1 MKRVITL
8 LWFFTGFWLS
18 VSAQPCGLEDTLSI
32 AANSNPNFAFE
43 IFNIFNDDL
52 SDPDQGVCAVEIEFL
67 HEYVDNLELSLTSP
81 AGQTVTLIGPD
92 TDQQFAFT
100 ALARWDISFLP
111 CASPVSPDPN
121 FLERWDNAQAN
132 NFVLGGQYDGSYY
145 PFDGCLEDFDT
156 GPVNGTWTISVNNT
170 PSPYEGAVLGF
181 RIVFCD
187 ERGVD
192 CCFAASG
199 NLLRD
204 DILTCVGDSSLAFTP
219 EIDYQGTPP
228 DTVNYGYTYLIGED
242 SVLLEYDSL
251 PDLTGFAPGRYQICG
266 MSYRRDDRDS
276 FPAPNGVLT
285 IDSLRRNLGGLL
297 PDFCAE
303 VTDSCIEVRIVPQP
317 VPTSLQETLCTGD
330 TLLVGDSSLTS
341 TGNYQIIMPSYAGCD
356 SLVNVDLEVLP
367 PIFTDVDTTICTGE
381 SVQVGDSTYQATGN
395 YVDTLLSSQ
404 LCDSIVT
411 LDLQVLDTAFF
422 DTTLTICE
430 GEQFVVGDSVLTEG
444 GDYSISLVSAQGCDS
459 LVRVDLRVIALT
471 ADIAPPDT
479 LSCDRTVVTLDGSG
493 SLPAAAVSYE
503 WQNATGTVLGSAV
516 TQAVNEGGIYTLS
529 VSRTESGQTCT
540 VTDTV
545 EVPID
550 TLSPVADAGLADT
563 LTCTAPELS
572 IGGANT
578 STGMALVYSWESTG
592 GHFTGS
598 TATANTTVDSSGT
611 YTLIVRNTANGCA
624 DSSTVRIESDQQP
637 PVAAS
642 GPDTTLTCNR
652 TSLRL
657 DGSASSAGPAFVYD
671 WTAADGSV
679 PADGDTPTPLVSTA
693 GIYQL
698 VVSDSSNGCTDTAI
712 ATVTYDTLSPQAII
726 LPPDTLNCDL
736 RRLSLQAQVSQAGTM
751 PIYNWQSPGGN
762 ILSGAMSLSAEVDV
776 PAVYEFVV
784 VRSENGCRDT
794 AQVNVVE
801 TISNTAAQVL
811 PPDTLSC
818 ATDEVTLDGS
828 GSSAGSD
835 VVYAWSTQAG
845 QIESDT
851 TVPTVEVSVAA
862 VYTLIVTD
870 TFTRCADTLSVEVPA
885 DTLRPF
891 ADAGP
896 ERELTCDST
905 AVTLDGSA
913 SSQNGPYTYDWLEV
927 ATTDLVGIDD
937 LYPQVSMPGQYLL
950 VVTDNSNGCF
960 DTARVQ
966 VQLAVDTPFVQIVP
980 PDILNCERTSITLD
994 ASASANG
1001 GPYSPSWSA
1010 SGGGV
1015 ITNGGSTLM
1024 PTVTAAGDYTL
1035 TVENDSTGCI
1045 NTASITVV
1053 DTISVVNAA
1062 LQAADTLSCSQ
1073 TEVLLSAD
1081 TTANPPDVVYQWST
1095 GAESPA
1101 ITIEQPGDYQLVA
1114 LDTFTRCA
1122 DTLAYFMPAD
1132 TLPPPVEAGG
1142 GFELTCTVLQGA
1154 LDGSGAMAN
1163 DAAYAWSG
1171 PCIVS
1176 VPDSVVV
1183 TVDCPGTYTLTVQ
1196 DTLSGCEAAD
1206 TVVVT
1211 QDDDIPTA
1219 VIEGE
1224 YTLDCDSLTQTLDA
1238 TASAQGQNLAY
1249 FWSGPGLLNGE
1260 NSLTPTV
1267 DLGGMYT
1274 LLIEDTLTNC
1284 ASSASVEVLWDTI
1297 RPVANAGIAEV
1308 LNCDSTTIEIG
1319 GVESAMGP
1327 DFTYEWSGPAGGFVA
1342 GNEAPFVEV
1351 SLAGAYTLLVTDT
1364 TNGCTASS
1372 TTTVFLNDDPPVAE
1386 AGPNRELNCAAPV
1399 VVLDGTGS
1407 TSNFNTTYAWEGP
1420 CVPSPADSNQV
1431 VVDCEGLYVLT
1442 VIDTATGCSAMD
1454 SVEVTRDPLLPS
1466 ARLPDTLELSCETGT
1481 AILDAS
1487 ASDGDTF
1494 EWWFEGSPI
1503 SVTGLMPSVDTAG
1516 QYTLVAFNAG
1526 GGCSD
1531 TAQAIVLLDCAVD
1544 VAIVPPDT
1552 LTCAR
1557 TEVTIDAS
1565 ATVAEGAVTY
1575 QWSPPAANCIA
1586 TGQGSPQLTVRCP
1599 GVYRLAVTN
1608 TISGQSDT
1616 LDVEVALEDDPPLA
1630 EAGGNILLTCDMPTN
1645 TLSAAG
1651 SSTGAAIGYRWEQL
1665 EDEFFQ
1671 KDSFDI
1677 TVDDDGTYFL
1687 IVTDSTT
1694 GCTAQDVVSV
1704 QRSDEQHDINFGSP
1718 VIPCL
1723 QDSFWFSAFVEP
1735 PGADYAYSWEGD
1747 IVLAAADSASVLVDT
1762 AGTLRL
1768 TVTNTENNCVTVRE
1782 INLQQQDCIPCTEL
1796 APADTLNCLVDS
1808 VQLTASFCE
1817 PCVGCTVD
1825 WEGPAGGLLS
1835 PSDALSVW
1843 VGRPGE
1849 YVFTATDTLGFDATE
1864 RVVVIQD
1871 TLSPA
1876 AEAGADGL
1884 LTCDVPVLTVGQA
1897 DVADEDWSY
1906 QWSSEAQGGL
1916 PGDTLSTLDVS
1927 QPGTY
1932 TLQVSDLSSGCTATD
1947 MVEVAVDTLHPQA
1960 EAGASQQI
1968 DCTAST
1974 VSLDGSASDFGI
1986 ELVYNWVG
1994 PVGAAIA
2001 GATTINPAVDQ
2012 AGWYVLTV
2020 RDTTNGCTAQD
2031 SVQVTVS
2038 DDLPEVPDLPDT
2050 VLTCENPVV
2059 SLVGSLP
2066 PGDNFS
2072 SCWYFLDND
2081 GNPSGPCV
2089 PDLVIPVSI
2098 TGSFRFEVTNTL
2110 NGCTN
2115 RVDVSVAED
2124 KQAPV
2129 VSLPD
2134 TMVLNC
2140 PPDTVSLAAAVAPD
2154 SLTYSYSWS
2163 GPAGGVVSGA
2173 QSSQAEVVAP
2183 GFYTLTAENEANGCT
2198 AAASTLVVPNEDVP
2212 TLTVGPDTS
2221 LNCRRT
2227 SVRLSASFSTESGAA
2242 ALEWQTQGGQIVSG
2256 AASAA
2261 PLVDAPGW
2269 YTLVLTDLA
2278 TGCRVQDSVQVVDA
2292 AFVPAA
2298 RIDSVVLELNC
2309 RTDSLLLDATPSISG
2324 SGGALAYEWR
2334 RGAFDVLGN
2343 APQQWI
2349 RSAGEYRL
2357 LVTDEESGCR
2367 DTLLFNVGTD
2377 VEPPEVAIGDADI
2390 ITCANDT
2397 VFLRPS
2403 LPSSTAGIDF
2413 AWLGPDGENIPDA
2426 SFDLAVTEAG
2436 NYTLVVTNIDNGCTA
2451 SRSRLVAADIDQPEA
2466 VIAPPQTLNC
2476 DRTVVTLDGS
2486 DSDVGSGLAYEWSTV
2501 DGQLEGA
2508 ANEVTVEATAAG
2520 WYVLAVTNAQNG
2532 CTGLDSVEVLQT
2544 ADVITDAFWSAVPP
2558 ACPGDSDGEIVLDT
2572 VLGGTA
2578 PFFFALGESPL
2589 AADTVFE
2596 GLPPGL
2602 YPVRIEDA
2610 NGCTWAGEVVLPE
2623 AEGISVSLGPERAI
2637 RLGEQDTLAPLIE
2650 PAAYDSIWWWP
2661 AGGKPEGAAYI
2672 VAPTQ
2677 TTVYQVWVQNERG
2690 CVDTSLVRIKV
2701 IDDLP
2706 VYVPNVFSPNGDG
2719 QNDVFM
2725 VFAAAS
2731 IQEVAAFR
2739 VFDRWGDMVHEAE
2752 NFPPNDPAYGWDG
2765 ELRGYEMDSA
2775 VFAYVI
2781 EVVLADGRREV
2792 VAGEVLLLR

>member
-1 MKRVITL
+1 MKRVIPL
-8 LWFFTGFWLS
+8 LWFVTGCWLA
-18 VSAQPCGLEDTLSI
+18 VLAQPCGLEDTLSI
-32 AANSNPNFAFE
+32 AANSNPNFDFE
-43 IFNIFNDDL
+43 IYNIFNDDL
-52 SDPDQGVCAVEIEFL
+52 SDPGQGVCAVEIEFL

-100 ALARWDISFLP
+100 AFARWDISFLP

-121 FLERWDNAQAN
+121 FLERWDNAQTN

-156 GPVNGTWTISVNNT
+156 GPVNGTWTISVNNN

-204 DILTCVGDSSLAFTP
+204 GILTCVGDSSLAFTP

-228 DTVNYGYTYLIGED
+228 DTIDYGYTYLIGGD

-251 PDLTGFAPGRYQICG
+251 PDLTGLAPGRYQICG

-276 FPAPNGVLT
+276 FPAPDGMLT

-303 VTDSCIEVRIVPQP
+303 VTDSCIEVQIVPQP
-317 VPTSLQETLCTGD
+317 LPANLQETRCAGD

-341 TGNYQIIMPSYAGCD
+341 TGSYQIILPSYAGCD

-367 PIFTDVDTTICTGE
+367 PVFTDIDTTVCTGE
-381 SVQVGDSTYQATGN
+381 SVTVGDSTYQAAGN
-395 YVDTLLSSQ
+395 YVDTLLSSR
-404 LCDSIVT
+404 LCDSIVS
-411 LDLQVLDTAFF
+411 LDLQVLDAAFF

-430 GEQFVVGDSVLTEG
+430 GEQFVVGDSVLTQE

-459 LVRVDLRVIALT
+459 LVRVNLSVIALS

-493 SLPAAAVSYE
+493 SLPAAAVSYD
-503 WQNATGTVLGSAV
+503 WQNAAGTALGSAV
-516 TQAVNEGGIYTLS
+516 TQAVNEAGIYTLS

-572 IGGANT
+572 IGGVNT
-578 STGMALVYSWESTG
+578 STGTALVYSWESTD

-598 TATANTTVDSSGT
+598 AATATTTVDSSGT
-611 YTLIVRNTANGCA
+611 YNLIVRNTANGCA

-637 PVAAS
+637 PLAAA
-642 GPDTTLTCNR
+642 GPDTSLTCNR

-657 DGSASSAGPAFVYD
+657 DGSASSAGPAFVYA

-679 PADGDTPTPLVSTA
+679 PVDSDTPNPLVSTA
-693 GIYQL
+693 GVYQL
-698 VVSDSSNGCTDTAI
+698 MVTDSGNGCTDTTST
-712 ATVTYDTLSPQAII
+712 TVTYDTLSPQAII
-726 LPPDTLNCDL
+726 LPPDTLNCNL
-736 RRLSLQAQVSQAGTM
+736 RRLSLLAQVSQAGTM
-751 PIYNWQSPGGN
+751 PSYNWQSPAGN
-762 ILSGAMSLSAEVDV
+762 ITSGAMSLVAEVDA
-776 PAVYEFVV
+776 PAVYEFIVE
-784 VRSENGCRDT
+784 RSENGCRDS
-794 AQVNVVE
+794 AQVTVVE
-801 TISNTAAQVL
+801 TLSNTQAQVL

-818 ATDEVTLDGS
+818 AMDEVTLDGS
-828 GSSAGSD
+828 ASSAGSN

-851 TVPTVEVSVAA
+851 AAPVVEVSVAA

-891 ADAGP
+891 ADAGLG
-896 ERELTCDST
+896 RELTCDST

-927 ATTDLVGIDD
+927 ATTNLVGIDE

-960 DTARVQ
+960 DTAQVQ
-966 VQLAVDTPFVQIVP
+966 VTLAVDTPFVQIASP
-980 PDILNCERTSITLD
+980 HTLNCERTSITLD
-994 ASASANG
+994 ASGSASG
-1001 GPYSPSWSA
+1001 VPYSQSWSA

-1015 ITNGGSTLM
+1015 ITNGGSTLL

-1035 TVENDSTGCI
+1035 TVENDSTGCV
-1045 NTASITVV
+1045 NTASVTVV
-1053 DTISVVNAA
+1053 DTISDVNAA
-1062 LQAADTLSCSQ
+1062 LQAADTLSCNQ
-1073 TEVLLSAD
+1073 MEVLLSAD
-1081 TTANPPDVVYQWST
+1081 TAANPPDVVYQWST
-1095 GAESPA
+1095 GQQSPA
-1101 ITIEQPGDYQLVA
+1101 ITIEQPGGYQLVA

-1132 TLPPPVEAGG
+1132 TLPPPVEAGD
-1142 GFELTCTVLQGA
+1142 GFELTCAVLQGT

-1163 DAAYAWSG
+1163 HAVYTWSG

-1183 TVDCPGTYTLTVQ
+1183 TVDCPGPYTLTVQ
-1196 DTLSGCEAAD
+1196 DTLNGCEAAD

-1219 VIEGE
+1219 VIEGM

-1238 TASAQGQNLAY
+1238 TASAQSENLAY
-1249 FWSGPGLLNGE
+1249 SWSGPGVLNGE

-1284 ASSASVEVLWDTI
+1284 ASTASVEVLWDTI

-1308 LNCDSTTIEIG
+1308 LNCDSTTIEVG
-1319 GVESAMGP
+1319 GVESSMGP

-1342 GNEAPFVEV
+1342 GNGAPFVEV
-1351 SLAGAYTLLVTDT
+1351 SIEGEYTLLVTDT
-1364 TNGCTASS
+1364 TNGCTATS

-1386 AGPNRELNCAAPV
+1386 AGPNRELNCAVPV

-1407 TSNFNTTYAWEGP
+1407 TSNFNTTYAWEGL
-1420 CVPSPADSNQV
+1420 CIQSPADSNQV

-1454 SVEVTRDPLLPS
+1454 SVEVTRDSLLPS
-1466 ARLPDTLELSCETGT
+1466 ARLPDTLELSCQTGT
-1481 AILDAS
+1481 ATLDAS

-1494 EWWFEGSPI
+1494 EWWFEGSPL
-1503 SVTGLMPSVDTAG
+1503 SLPSLAPTVDTAG
-1516 QYTLVAFNAG
+1516 RYTLVAFKAG

-1531 TAQAIVLLDCAVD
+1531 TAQAIVLLDCDVGIAV
-1544 VAIVPPDT
+1544 IPPDT

-1565 ATVAEGAVTY
+1565 ATVAEGAVSY
-1575 QWSPPAANCIA
+1575 QWNPPAANCILE
-1586 TGQGSPQLTVRCP
+1586 GQGSPQLTARCP
-1599 GVYRLAVTN
+1599 GEYRLIVTN
-1608 TISGQSDT
+1608 TVSGQSDT
-1616 LDVEVALEDDPPLA
+1616 LDVEVVLDDDPPLA

-1651 SSTGAAIGYRWEQL
+1651 SSTGPAIGYRWEKL

-1671 KDSFDI
+1671 KDSFNI

-1694 GCTAQDVVSV
+1694 GCTAQDVVFV
-1704 QRSDEQHDINFGSP
+1704 QRSDAQHDINFGSP

-1735 PGADYAYSWEGD
+1735 PGADYAYGWEGD
-1747 IVLAAADSASVLVDT
+1747 IVLAAADSATVLVDT

-1796 APADTLNCLVDS
+1796 APADTLNCVVDS

-1817 PCVGCTVD
+1817 PCIGCTVD

-1849 YVFTATDTLGFDATE
+1849 YIFTATDTLGFDATE

-1876 AEAGADGL
+1876 VEAGADGL
-1884 LTCDVPVLTVGQA
+1884 LTCDVPTLTLGQA

-1906 QWSSEAQGGL
+1906 QWSSGTQGIL

-1947 MVEVAVDTLHPQA
+1947 MAEVVVDTLRPQA
-1960 EAGASQQI
+1960 EAGPSQQI
-1968 DCTAST
+1968 DCIAST
-1974 VSLDGSASDFGI
+1974 VALDGSASDFGL
-1986 ELVYNWVG
+1986 ELVYNWTG
-1994 PVGAAIA
+1994 PAGAVIA
-2001 GATTINPAVDQ
+2001 GASTINPIVEE

-2020 RDTTNGCTAQD
+2020 RDSTNGCTAQD
-2031 SVQVTVS
+2031 SVQVTLS
-2038 DDLPEVPDLPDT
+2038 DDLPPVPDLPDT
-2050 VLTCENPVV
+2050 VLTCENPIVN
-2059 SLVGSLP
+2059 LAGSLP

-2072 SCWYFLDND
+2072 SCWYLLDND
-2081 GNPSGPCV
+2081 GDPSGPCV
-2089 PDLVIPVSI
+2089 PDLVTPVSI
-2098 TGSFRFEVTNTL
+2098 TGNFRFEVTNTS

-2115 RVDVSVAED
+2115 SVDVSVSEN

-2134 TMVLNC
+2134 TLLLNC
-2140 PPDTVSLAAAVAPD
+2140 PPDTVSLTGTVTPD
-2154 SLTYSYSWS
+2154 SLAYSYSWA
-2163 GPAGGVVSGA
+2163 GPAGGIVGGL
-2173 QSSQAEVVAP
+2173 QSRETAVVAP

-2198 AAASTLVVPNEDVP
+2198 AAASTLVVPNETVP
-2212 TLTVGPDTS
+2212 VLTVGPDTS
-2221 LNCRRT
+2221 LTCRRT
-2227 SVRLSASFSTESGAA
+2227 NVRLSAAFSTESGSAD
-2242 ALEWQTQGGQIVSG
+2242 LLWQSEDGQIVSG
-2256 AASAA
+2256 STDPN
-2261 PLVDAPGW
+2261 PLVNAVGT
-2269 YTLVLTDLA
+2269 YVLQLTDPA
-2278 TGCRVQDSVQVVDA
+2278 TGCQVQDSVLVEDGALVPDA
-2292 AFVPAA
+2292 Q
-2298 RIDSVVLELNC
+2298 IDSTVLELNC
-2309 RTDSLLLDATPSISG
+2309 RTDSLLLDAAPSLSG
-2324 SGGALAYEWR
+2324 SGAALTYEWR
-2334 RGAFDVLGN
+2334 RGAFEVIGSEV
-2343 APQQWI
+2343 QQWV
-2349 RSAGEYRL
+2349 RVAGNHRL
-2357 LVTDEESGCR
+2357 IVTDEGSGCQ
-2367 DTLLFNVGTD
+2367 DTLAFSVTPD
-2377 VEPPEVAIGDADI
+2377 FTPPQVVLPAADLLDCEQ
-2390 ITCANDT
+2390 TAVT
-2397 VFLRPS
+2397 LSPEFPA
-2403 LPSSTAGIDF
+2403 SSDGIQW
-2413 AWLGPDGENIPDA
+2413 AWLGPNGDTISGAGLSLE
-2426 SFDLAVTEAG
+2426 VTQAG
-2436 NYTLVVTNIDNGCTA
+2436 TYTLIVINEDNGCSA
-2451 SRSRLVAADIDQPEA
+2451 QDMVSVEADVQPPA
-2466 VIAPPQTLNC
+2466 LLISPPEDLNC
-2476 DRTVVTLDGS
+2476 DRTEVTLDGS
-2486 DSDVGSGLAYEWSTV
+2486 ASAAGPGITYLWTTDDGVFSGAV
-2501 DGQLEGA
+2501 DE
-2508 ANEVTVEATAAG
+2508 NTATAVASG
-2520 WYVLAVTNAQNG
+2520 WYALQVTDADNG
-2532 CTGLDSVEVLQT
+2532 CTNQDSVEVIQT
-2544 ADVITDAFWSAVPP
+2544 SAVIEDVLWEALPP
-2558 ACPGDSDGEIVLDT
+2558 SCPGDKYGKIVLDT

-2578 PFFFALGESPL
+2578 PFFFGLGESPL
-2589 AADTVFE
+2589 AESTEFGNLAPGSYTV
-2596 GLPPGL
+2596 
-2602 YPVRIEDA
+2602 RTEDA
-2610 NGCTWAGEVVLPE
+2610 NGCTWEGTVMIPE
-2623 AEGISVSLGPERAI
+2623 AEGIAVELGDDI
-2637 RLGEQDTLAPLIE
+2637 TINLGGQDTIAPLIE
-2650 PAAYDSIWWWP
+2650 PLPYDSIWWWP
-2661 AGGKPEGAAYI
+2661 NDGKPAGADYI
-2672 VAPTQ
+2672 VSPTMS
-2677 TTVYQVWVQNERG
+2677 TLYQVWVQNERG
-2690 CVDTSLVRIKV
+2690 CIATDQLRVVV
-2701 IDDLP
+2701 VDDLP
-2706 VYVPNVFSPNGDG
+2706 IYIPNIFSPNGDEK
-2719 QNDVFM
+2719 NDRLT
-2725 VFAAAS
+2725 VFADESIPQVAS
-2731 IQEVAAFR
+2731 FR
-2739 VFDRWGDMVHEAE
+2739 VFDRWGDLVFEAKD
-2752 NFPPNDPAYGWDG
+2752 FPPNDPAFGWDG
-2765 ELRGYEMDSA
+2765 TLRGYEMDSA
-2775 VFAYVI
+2775 VFAYSL
-2781 EVVLADGRREV
+2781 EVVLADGRTEWMT
-2792 VAGEVLLLR
+2792 GEVLLLR